1 MAFDDVDAMT
11 LAERQREEA
20 RSERQQRQREEK
32 LGKVLTEI
40 SGKCRHSPGD
50 RCHWLEYIK

>member
-1 MAFDDVDAMT
+1 MAFDDVDART

-40 SGKCRHSPGD
+40 SGEFRHPPGD
-50 RCHWLEYIK
+50 RCHWY